1 MIPSLLG
8 DSVTFD
14 IDRAVHY
21 ALLWGL
27 EGLELRAVG
36 GPNDR
41 VPFVNES
48 KIRGRLLEG
57 DLPVVAVHPPTF
69 LGRIDDPAGRLND
82 LAQFEETLEF
92 CRRLNCPRVVVSSFR
107 LDGSDQ
113 GADDAN
119 GTHSA
124 IDERTATDEQWKMA
138 AEVLRRA
145 GEQAARAEVMICVL
159 NESGFLAPDGRRL
172 GKLMDEV
179 DSRAVVA
186 AWNPA
191 DALRAGEEPAAGL
204 ECLGGRVGLVRCRNG
219 VAMGN
224 GWEPRSIDSGEIDW
238 PDQLQRLAEVGF
250 DGPLS
255 LDVEAEPQAKWGL
268 RDATTI
274 IRWIRRL

>member
-1 MIPSLLG
+1 MIPCLLA

-41 VPFVNES
+41 VPLVNES

-57 DLPVVAVHPPTF
+57 DLPVVAVHPATF
-69 LGRIDDPAGRLND
+69 LGHIDDPAARLND
-82 LAQFEETLEF
+82 LAQFQDTLEF
-92 CRRLNCPRVVVSSFR
+92 CRRFNCPRVVVSSFR
-107 LDGSDQ
+107 LDGSERD
-113 GADDAN
+113 ADAAN
-119 GTHSA
+119 VTNEGNE
-124 IDERTATDEQWKMA
+124 ERIATDEQWRTA
-138 AEVLRRA
+138 AEALRRA
-145 GEQAARAEVMICVL
+145 GEQAARADVTICVL

-172 GKLMDEV
+172 AELLDAV

-186 AWNPA
+186 AWNPT
-191 DALRAGEEPAAGL
+191 DALLAGEEPAAGL
-204 ECLGGRVGLVRCRNG
+204 ERIGGRVGLVRCRNG
-219 VAMGN
+219 VATGN

-238 PDQLQRLAEVGF
+238 PDQLQRLADVGF

-255 LDVEAEPQAKWGL
+255 LEVEAEPQAKWGL

-274 IRWIRRL
+274 IHWIRRL

>member
-1 MIPSLLG
+1 MIPSLLA

-82 LAQFEETLEF
+82 LAQFEETLNF

-113 GADDAN
+113 DDQNAN
-119 GTHSA
+119 PTHKA
-124 IDERTATDEQWKMA
+124 IDQQTATDEQWTA
-138 AEVLRRA
+138 AAAALRQA
-145 GEQAARAEVMICVL
+145 GERAVRAEVTICVL
-159 NESGFLAPDGRRL
+159 NESGFVAPDGRRL
-172 GKLMDEV
+172 AELLDVV
-179 DSRAVVA
+179 DSGAVVA

-191 DALRAGEEPAAGL
+191 DALLAGEEPSAGL
-204 ECLGGRVGLVRCRNG
+204 EHLRGRVGIVRCRNG
-219 VAMGN
+219 VATGN
-224 GWEPRSIDSGEIDW
+224 GWEPRSIDSGEINW
-238 PDQLQRLAEVGF
+238 PDQIQRLAEVGF

-255 LDVEAEPQAKWGL
+255 LDIEVEPKATWGL

-274 IRWIRRL
+274 IRWIRRQ